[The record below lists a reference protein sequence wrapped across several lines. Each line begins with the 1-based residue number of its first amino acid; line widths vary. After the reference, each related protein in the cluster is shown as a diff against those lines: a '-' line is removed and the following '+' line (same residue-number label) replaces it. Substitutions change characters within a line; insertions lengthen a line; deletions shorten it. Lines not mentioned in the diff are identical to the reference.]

1 MTCVQLDS
9 PKQNRKGQ
17 DFSYTV
23 LHEVTVNF
31 DSNSCQ
37 LWKFALVDF
46 DSSQRSSV
54 TLVPEPN
61 TLSVT
66 ISDPH
71 PSTVTLRIVFVT
83 LSRENAVRAQTD
95 KPRNPAFSPSR
106 VR

>member
-1 MTCVQLDS
+1 M
-9 PKQNRKGQ
+9 
-17 DFSYTV
+17 

-37 LWKFALVDF
+37 LRKFAPVDF
-46 DSSQRSSV
+46 DSAQRSSV
-54 TLVPEPN
+54 TLVTVPN

-66 ISDPH
+66 VSDPH

-83 LSRENAVRAQTD
+83 LSCEYAVKAQTD
-95 KPRNPAFSPSR
+95 KPRNLAFSPSR